1 MSKIALQGTQSQWCV
16 YPLGF
21 ANLCFP
27 GILWIFVV
35 MKSRNVT
42 LTVCVCVW
50 TFSKEVKLARYLPF
64 YYVYFIAISSNMF
77 IMDYQGYLHFCSC
90 DLGFDFGFE
99 FDQA

>member
-1 MSKIALQGTQSQWCV
+1 MLDIFGSTYSWLP
-16 YPLGF
+16 Y
-21 ANLCFP
+21 
-27 GILWIFVV
+27 ILVPDLWVGW
-35 MKSRNVT
+35 
-42 LTVCVCVW
+42 CVW